1 MGTEVT
7 PSENKT
13 PTPRPHFI
21 VVMGVC
27 GTGKTTLAAELARRL
42 GWDFQE
48 GDALH
53 PEKNVQKM
61 SSGQPLT
68 DEDRYPWLELCHDWL
83 EREKNIGHGA
93 VLTCSALK
101 RSYRERLRAGGLPVE
116 FVYVKVSEEVL
127 RERMAAREGHFMPSS
142 LLPSQLAILEEPGD
156 DEPVIAVNGE
166 QAAERVVEEL
176 VKLLGDDAHSMV
188 QVSSG
193 VLSE

>member
-1 MGTEVT
+1 MGTEVA

-13 PTPRPHFI
+13 SSARPHFI
-21 VVMGVC
+21 VVMGVS

-53 PEKNVQKM
+53 PEKNIEKM
-61 SSGQPLT
+61 SCGQALT

-83 EREKNIGHGA
+83 EREKEIGHCA

-101 RSYRERLRAGGLPVE
+101 RSYRERLRAGLPVE
-116 FVYVKVSEEVL
+116 FVYIKVSPEVL
-127 RERMAAREGHFMPSS
+127 RERMAARAGHFMPPS
-142 LLPSQLAILEEPGD
+142 LLPSQLATLEEPGD

-176 VKLLGDDAHSMV
+176 VKLLGDDAQSLV
-188 QVSSG
+188 EVSSG
-193 VLSE
+193 TIPA